1 MRGLRVLLLGR
12 PRLELDGQA
21 LAADLPRKHQA
32 LVFYLAAVSRPA
44 PRAELASLLWEDL
57 DEAAARGNLR
67 TALMRLR
74 RSLPGVLA
82 VDGRQV
88 GFDPLLP
95 LHVDLTA
102 LADAGDGQGD
112 RITRGA
118 AAGAW
123 RGPLLEGFEPVGDGF
138 EHWLTATRSRAQHLA
153 VTLRRQLAQAAAAE
167 GATDEAEAHW
177 RGLLDVDDTD
187 EPAHMALMALL
198 AASGRRTAAIAQYEA
213 CRAALADRLGARP
226 STDCYALYTR
236 IHADAAGAPAQSAPE
251 PARFAASSD
260 PPGGTVAG
268 ETAGLDSEHGDG
280 RQDEASGAVPVPEG
294 PLIGRDAELT
304 LIAERLADPDCRW
317 LTVVGPGGVGKT
329 RLVLAA
335 AQALAP
341 RFRHGALWF
350 SGRDEVTALGDP
362 ESLAHR
368 VIDRIGA
375 DRVHAGA
382 LLLVLDNLETVPEP
396 GQLVRRLLARA
407 PGVRLLVTSRRR
419 LGGSREWLLELSGLS
434 LARQGPDPQAGSPA
448 AALLTAAVRRLDPR
462 FDPVAE
468 AEAVERLCA
477 RVGGLPLALEL
488 AARGVLDAGLR
499 AVLARVES
507 GAPLEDRERDD
518 GERHHSIAAVMA
530 EAWSTLP
537 PDAQATVL
545 RLAWLPGAFDL
556 ELAEVAGASSPAVE
570 VLRSQSWLHRT
581 DDGTLALHPLQ
592 QAFLRRL
599 PEAAVWRASVRQA
612 LAGAIGAALPALES
626 FAPWPDTAT
635 SAVVLSG
642 RPLFAASVLADA
654 LEHQLDAAAPGP
666 LERWVDGVVALL
678 WAADR
683 QAEAALLLERA
694 AGRGDLPDWRL
705 AGWQLRRA
713 EIMNVLGDSIT
724 LRQAGE
730 EALARLALDRPLRD
744 GSRWHHLPG
753 AAARVLLRHGWPTDP
768 ADAAA
773 FSRLVLRGL
782 MLLTQ
787 QLAFTSSS
795 DRSVRANLLALVWA
809 ACHGGRA
816 DRQVVR
822 QMAAFGTT
830 NSGLPR
836 LGRWLQRSL
845 RGRQPLRSDAL
856 LEAFI
861 VEGGCASR
869 MALGQWDGL
878 AEQLFEASG
887 RLERLGDHRH
897 AMECYSLLGKLLF
910 YQGLLSRAAE
920 VSAECTERG
929 LRRSGGVWRAWGP
942 FNQAEIALCRGDVPV
957 EEVRRWVEVGSHW
970 LTEMQ
975 NHDAAYVLRRFGLM
989 ARLAW
994 RDGDV
999 DRAREHA
1006 LGGAAAA
1013 ARIVQFGFWAH
1024 EGFAGVGDVLL
1035 ALRRAERSQGGAPA
1049 PLGEAWRTFD
1059 RRLER
1064 HARVFPAGRALVV
1077 RLRGEAAALEGH
1089 GDAGR
1094 RLLDQAVH
1102 DAEAQGLRVELARS
1116 CEALDALDPASAWGR
1131 RARGLWAA
1139 MGAAG
1144 AAAG

>member
-1 MRGLRVLLLGR
+1 LGVSGVSLLLQG
-12 PRLELDGQA
+12 PG
-21 LAADLPRKHQA
+21 
-32 LVFYLAAVSRPA
+32 
-44 PRAELASLLWEDL
+44 PRA
-57 DEAAARGNLR
+57 R
-67 TALMRLR
+67 
-74 RSLPGVLA
+74 
-82 VDGRQV
+82 
-88 GFDPLLP
+88 
-95 LHVDLTA
+95 
-102 LADAGDGQGD
+102 
-112 RITRGA
+112 
-118 AAGAW
+118 
-123 RGPLLEGFEPVGDGF
+123 
-138 EHWLTATRSRAQHLA
+138 
-153 VTLRRQLAQAAAAE
+153 
-167 GATDEAEAHW
+167 
-177 RGLLDVDDTD
+177 
-187 EPAHMALMALL
+187 
-198 AASGRRTAAIAQYEA
+198 
-213 CRAALADRLGARP
+213 
-226 STDCYALYTR
+226 
-236 IHADAAGAPAQSAPE
+236 
-251 PARFAASSD
+251 
-260 PPGGTVAG
+260 
-268 ETAGLDSEHGDG
+268 
-280 RQDEASGAVPVPEG
+280 
-294 PLIGRDAELT
+294 
-304 LIAERLADPDCRW
+304 
-317 LTVVGPGGVGKT
+317 
-329 RLVLAA
+329 
-335 AQALAP
+335 
-341 RFRHGALWF
+341 
-350 SGRDEVTALGDP
+350 
-362 ESLAHR
+362 
-368 VIDRIGA
+368 
-375 DRVHAGA
+375 
-382 LLLVLDNLETVPEP
+382 
-396 GQLVRRLLARA
+396 
-407 PGVRLLVTSRRR
+407 
-419 LGGSREWLLELSGLS
+419 
-434 LARQGPDPQAGSPA
+434 SPA

-462 FDPVAE
+462 FDAVAE

-488 AARGVLDAGLR
+488 AARGVLDAGLQ
-499 AVLARVES
+499 AVLARVEG

-518 GERHHSIAAVMA
+518 GQRHHSIAVVMA
-530 EAWSTLP
+530 EAWSALP
-537 PDAQATVL
+537 ADAQTTAL

-556 ELAEVAGASSPAVE
+556 GLAEVAGASPAAVE

-592 QAFLRRL
+592 QDFLRSL
-599 PEAAVWRASVRQA
+599 PEAAARRALVRQA
-612 LAGAIGAALPALES
+612 LAGAIGAALPALEP
-626 FAPWPDTAT
+626 FAPWPETAT
-635 SAVVLSG
+635 PAVVLSG

-654 LEHQLDAAAPGP
+654 LEHQLDAAAPGS

-683 QAEAALLLERA
+683 QAEAARLLERA

-713 EIMNVLGDSIT
+713 EIMNVLGDSLT

-744 GSRWHHLPG
+744 GSRWRDLPG

-795 DRSVRANLLALVWA
+795 DRSVRANLLAMVWA

-830 NSGLPR
+830 NSALPW

-845 RGRQPLRSDAL
+845 RRRQSLRSDAL

-878 AEQLFEASG
+878 AEQLFEASR

-897 AMECYSLLGKLLF
+897 AMACYSLLGKLFF

-942 FNQAEIALCRGDVPV
+942 FNQAEIALCRGDAPV

-1024 EGFAGVGDVLL
+1024 EGFAGVGEVLL
-1035 ALRRAERSQGGAPA
+1035 ALRRVERSQGGALA
-1049 PLGEAWRTFD
+1049 PLDESWRTFD

-1064 HARVFPAGRALVV
+1064 HARVFPAGRAMVV
-1077 RLRGEAAALEGH
+1077 RLRGEAAVLEGR
-1089 GDAGR
+1089 GEAGR
-1094 RLLDQAVH
+1094 RLLAQAVR

-1116 CEALDALDPASAWGR
+1116 CEALHALDPASEWGG

-1144 AAAG
+1144 AVAV